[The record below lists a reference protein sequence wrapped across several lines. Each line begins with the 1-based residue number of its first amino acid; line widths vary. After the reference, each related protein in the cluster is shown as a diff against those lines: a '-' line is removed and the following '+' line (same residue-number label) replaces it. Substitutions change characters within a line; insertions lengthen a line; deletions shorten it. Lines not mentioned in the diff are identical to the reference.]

1 MDYAHKP
8 AAIAA
13 VLDTLRGQLEGTKG
27 RVGIVVGAGGDRDS
41 SKRPIMGAAAATRA
55 DLTVVTDDNPRS
67 EDPATIR
74 AAVVDGA
81 REAAPQGD
89 IREVGSRARAI
100 DEVVDWAEPGDAVI
114 VVGKGHEVGQLVNGK
129 TLHFDDRE
137 EMARAIEE
145 KLAGTLQR
153 DTLRDA
159 KE

>member
-1 MDYAHKP
+1 M
-8 AAIAA
+8 
-13 VLDTLRGQLEGTKG
+13 LDTLRGQLEGTKG

-114 VVGKGHEVGQLVNGK
+114 VVGKGHEVGQLINGK

-137 EMARAIEE
+137 EMARAIEK